1 MILIALL
8 LLQASPTPL
17 ATEGDDIVVTARR
30 GHCRMRIADRL
41 MADAEFRRMAPE
53 WAAGRP
59 VRIVVPRGSS
69 YVCQARILLKL
80 ERYGVHNAVF
90 IDR

>member
-1 MILIALL
+1 M
-8 LLQASPTPL
+8 
-17 ATEGDDIVVTARR
+17 
-30 GHCRMRIADRL
+30 HIADRI
-41 MADAEFRRMAPE
+41 MADAEFRRMAPD

-69 YVCQARILLKL
+69 YRCQARILLKL